1 MAQKRPSYKSI
12 RARQRNILEGL
23 GTSDLKY
30 AQAAK
35 RFGVTPRELKRF
47 VETKPKNLRTNFNR
61 SPANAKLYGATKATV
76 QRREVRETLGVK
88 KIRKYKIRESQIQ
101 DIRNAKI
108 SGLSPSEIRNRYQ
121 IGEQIQ
127 NLYVSREHARYDWAS
142 YTREHDLPTSMDT
155 LRLLNRNGKISND
168 EYMDAVNTWRD
179 IYNVT
184 NARYESYTISD
195 YDQAA

>member
-47 VETKPKNLRTNFNR
+47 VETKPRTLRTNFNR
-61 SPANAKLYGATKATV
+61 SPANRKLYGATRADV
-76 QRREVRETLGVK
+76 QRREVRENLGIK
-88 KIRKYKIRESQIQ
+88 KIKRYKYRPSQLA
-101 DIRNAKI
+101 DIRNPKV
-108 SGLSPSEIRNRYQ
+108 LKMSEAERRNRTQ

-127 NLYVSREHARYDWAS
+127 NLYTRRVFAAYDWAS
-142 YTREHDLPTSMDT
+142 YTREHNLPASITAMN
-155 LRLLNRNGKISND
+155 LLHRNNKISD
-168 EYMDAVNTWRD
+168 DDYMEAIQVWRNL
-179 IYNVT
+179 YNISD
-184 NARYESYTISD
+184 ARYYGMLD
-195 YDQAA
+195 AAMLDAA